1 MDKEEIFLASLKD
14 AKINAEFNNRITL
27 FRFLD
32 LHEQELVKK
41 YIGDSLNVYFSS
53 GFNDGEYKRCI
64 IAPFPI
70 TPDFKI
76 TIFEVC
82 YDKRFIRLG
91 HKNILGALMSLG
103 IKRDVIG
110 DIVLADDKYYVAV
123 VFEMKDY
130 LINEVR
136 NENIRFS
143 LEERE
148 NINVST
154 SEEYDVKLYFLASMR
169 LDLCISQV
177 YHLSRAES
185 FELISGGYV
194 KLNHVLCQNSSKM
207 LAAHDVVS
215 IRTKGRMKVF
225 SIMEK
230 TKSGKIKAM
239 LGRL

>member
-1 MDKEEIFLASLKD
+1 MRLER
-14 AKINAEFNNRITL
+14 KI
-27 FRFLD
+27 LD
-32 LHEQELVKK
+32 
-41 YIGDSLNVYFSS
+41 
-53 GFNDGEYKRCI
+53 
-64 IAPFPI
+64 
-70 TPDFKI
+70 
-76 TIFEVC
+76 
-82 YDKRFIRLG
+82 
-91 HKNILGALMSLG
+91 
-103 IKRDVIG
+103 
-110 DIVLADDKYYVAV
+110 
-123 VFEMKDY
+123 
-130 LINEVR
+130 
-136 NENIRFS
+136 FS

-148 NINVST
+148 NINVSS

-194 KLNHVLCQNSSKM
+194 KLNHVLCQNSSKV